1 MSDESKLGLVAG
13 LLAVVGVAIFNFPKE
28 PPKEAAKTLA
38 VAGTP
43 TTPPNLPPAA
53 VLPAKE

>member
-13 LLAVVGVAIFNFPKE
+13 LLAVVGVAIFNFPNE
-28 PPKEAAKTLA
+28 PAKDAPKALA

-43 TTPPNLPPAA
+43 SGPPNLPPAA
-53 VLPAKE
+53 VVPAK